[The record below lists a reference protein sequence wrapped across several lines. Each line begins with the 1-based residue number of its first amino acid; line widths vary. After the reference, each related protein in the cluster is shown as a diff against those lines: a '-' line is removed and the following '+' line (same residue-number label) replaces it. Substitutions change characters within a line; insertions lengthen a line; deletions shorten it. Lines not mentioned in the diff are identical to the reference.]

1 MLNTLPKINPMTGK
15 QAQSNWERAVMRFVD
30 ESEETITPVLPE
42 PESQPTKEYV
52 SIQIDRDKLEC
63 LRDTLLLL
71 LTHTEP
77 RNGYRAYRT
86 YVNYYYEEYAAL
98 NDLYEAIQEKTC
110 VTN

>member
-1 MLNTLPKINPMTGK
+1 MLNTSLKINPVTGK

-42 PESQPTKEYV
+42 PESQPAKEYV

-71 LTHTEP
+71 LINTEP
-77 RNGYRAYRT
+77 RNGYRGYRT
-86 YVNYYYEEYAAL
+86 HVNYYYSEYAAL
-98 NDLYEAIQEKTC
+98 NELYAAVDVELKK
-110 VTN
+110 

>member
-1 MLNTLPKINPMTGK
+1 
-15 QAQSNWERAVMRFVD
+15 MRFVD

-42 PESQPTKEYV
+42 PESQPAKEYV

-71 LTHTEP
+71 LIHTEP
-77 RNGYRAYRT
+77 RNGHRAYRT

-98 NDLYEAIQEKTC
+98 NELYAAVDVELKK
-110 VTN
+110 